1 MKLAR
6 LRNLAKVQ
14 VEYSMS
20 FDSKKKKV
28 NSELLL
34 CVRRESST

>member
-20 FDSKKKKV
+20 FDSKKKV

-34 CVRRESST
+34 CVRGESST